1 MISLSDH
8 IPVQSLTSFY
18 NFHTTVDVL
27 RLDTIDPVISGNK
40 WYKLKEYLSDART
53 KNKNTLLTF
62 GGAYSN
68 HLIATAT
75 AASKAGLKS
84 IGIVRGEQAME
95 LSHTMKDAMA
105 AGMHLYYISRQDYK
119 DKMIPEDVFN
129 DFGEN
134 DLYIINE
141 GGYGIKGMEGASSIL
156 DKVDT
161 TYTHIISAVGTGTT
175 LAGLV
180 NASSGEQK
188 VIGISVMKNNLSLQN
203 EINVLLPEEK
213 KSHFTLFHNYH
224 FGGYARYTGELID
237 FMNKLFES
245 TRVPTDFVYTG
256 KVFFA
261 VQDLLREAFFP
272 DGSKL
277 LIIHTGGLQ
286 GNLSLSKGTLIF

>member
-40 WYKLKEYLSDART
+40 WYKLKEYLSDARA

-75 AASKAGLKS
+75 AAKKAGLKS
-84 IGIVRGEQAME
+84 IGIVRGEQAKE
-95 LSHTMKDAMA
+95 LSHTLKNAMA
-105 AGMHLYYISRQDYK
+105 AGMYLYYISRHDYK

-129 DFGEN
+129 DFAEN
-134 DLYIINE
+134 NLYIINE

-156 DKVDT
+156 DKVDRS
-161 TYTHIISAVGTGTT
+161 YTHIISAVGTGTT
-175 LAGLV
+175 LAGLI

-213 KSHFTLFHNYH
+213 KNHFTLFHNYH

-245 TRVPTDFVYTG
+245 TGVPTDFVYIG